1 MEELRQ
7 DWTQYETD
15 DEDVGPKL
23 WQIRGS
29 FPADLDPAQ
38 YPVAVIIEWP
48 YADDGLPD
56 PETLS
61 ALHVFESCLDR
72 LNTDAGDSFLVHVI
86 RGSGVSELCYYVR
99 DYGQFM
105 AEFNRALPGRP
116 HYPIE
121 IEFINDPQWGYRRSV
136 LENFS
141 Q

>member
-7 DWTQYETD
+7 DWTQYETN

-23 WQIRGS
+23 WQIRDS
-29 FPADLDPAQ
+29 FPANLDPAQ
-38 YPVAVIIEWP
+38 YPVAVIIEWA

-56 PETLS
+56 LETLS
-61 ALHVFESCLDR
+61 SLHAFQGCLDS
-72 LNTDAGDSFLVHVI
+72 LNTNSGNSFLVHVI

-99 DYGQFM
+99 DYSQFI
-105 AEFNRALPGRP
+105 AEFNHSLSGQP

-121 IEFINDPQWGYRRSV
+121 IEFINDPQWEYRRSI